1 MSAILDLLSEVK
13 TLKKKMTKDDKKLKI
28 EDWKI
33 SKRRRWRTL
42 SEFEARVAKHIVAGN
57 SQLIAFD

>member
-1 MSAILDLLSEVK
+1 
-13 TLKKKMTKDDKKLKI
+13 MTKDDKKLKI